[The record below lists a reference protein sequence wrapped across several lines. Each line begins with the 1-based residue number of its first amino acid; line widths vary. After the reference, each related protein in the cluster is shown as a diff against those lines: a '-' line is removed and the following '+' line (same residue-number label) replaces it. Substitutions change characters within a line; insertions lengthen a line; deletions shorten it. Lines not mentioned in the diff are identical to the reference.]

1 MLWEFKQGYSSKA
14 TAEKICR
21 VYGEGLITDRVVRNW
36 FAKFRS
42 GDITWKDALRA
53 GRPSDFNDDLLKAR
67 LEQNPRHSTRY
78 MAESLNTSQ
87 STVIR
92 HLEKLRKLSK
102 VGVWVP
108 HNLSERNKDRMSIDT
123 SLISRVKME
132 PFLNRIV
139 TGDEKWVTYK
149 NIVPKKQWLDKKAFS
164 SLNQPHFTR
173 KEFKNCQ
180 EDGRRMEDHCGE
192 YVMD

>member
-1 MLWEFKQGYSSKA
+1 
-14 TAEKICR
+14 
-21 VYGEGLITDRVVRNW
+21 
-36 FAKFRS
+36 
-42 GDITWKDALRA
+42 
-53 GRPSDFNDDLLKAR
+53 
-67 LEQNPRHSTRY
+67 
-78 MAESLNTSQ
+78 
-87 STVIR
+87 
-92 HLEKLRKLSK
+92 
-102 VGVWVP
+102 
-108 HNLSERNKDRMSIDT
+108 
-123 SLISRVKME
+123 ME